1 MYGLPSLQTFL
12 LTLTYYLSII
22 TCIHGLTDISIQ
34 AFANFQQNSIP
45 PAGAPTPKALEQ
57 NQAEFIG
64 EQLTLSIGGQ
74 QTQEQ
79 QIVRVIQHNEYENE
93 QGDGEVVL
101 LGEDPTTCNVMG
113 DLEVEGSDLWMGP
126 TPTYTK
132 SAQQC
137 CILCKGNE
145 DCNAWTWCSNP
156 QGCDSDKE
164 SYTQCKLKYD
174 ERVAVAPRWKNEGMG
189 WISGFTLSN
198 CPIMSV
204 FERQRV
210 DYSHFQNTCRDKNSM
225 CTTCMCSLLEEFEQ
239 HDGKPQD
246 LGLCMDSMFLGTL
259 KLPDSM
265 GGSDV
270 SGDALKNL
278 EQCPSSS
285 NPCAD
290 FYNAIVFFSPRISF
304 NVQGKQQISN
314 EYGSTCQD
322 NVQPQECAEQCASIR
337 GCDAFEYNPVK
348 KQGTCCFLQST
359 SKEVWFDITG
369 WQTYFRMDHNFSPNQ
384 LTWQEPIEINE
395 IEVIPDLS
403 EIIIIS
409 GESESE
415 TGWDEEEVTVGYGCG
430 ACHDESHPESP
441 FTCKQFKDW
450 DLCDSNFLTAATIP
464 NGYCALT
471 CDRCSCYGLPSANP
485 EKSMQQQSPQIQ
497 LVSVQQPIED
507 PCFCN
512 DVPPDPYTCEQ
523 VNQLGLCNKYTYDTT
538 QVDQGYCQIT
548 CGRCDCPSDKLCICG
563 DVRPPGSWNCQQQ
576 KMWGKCETLWM
587 TDSPGIAGYCQV
599 TCGGCACVKQ

>member
-239 HDGKPQD
+239 W
-246 LGLCMDSMFLGTL
+246 
-259 KLPDSM
+259 PDFGCEGIKVQRAHQPTS
-265 GGSDV
+265 
-270 SGDALKNL
+270 
-278 EQCPSSS
+278 QC
-285 NPCAD
+285 
-290 FYNAIVFFSPRISF
+290 
-304 NVQGKQQISN
+304 QGKKKAFTKSYIFKCKEFVFQWWQAAILIMSRGN
-314 EYGSTCQD
+314 KRIILMSF
-322 NVQPQECAEQCASIR
+322 IR
-337 GCDAFEYNPVK
+337 VI
-348 KQGTCCFLQST
+348 QVLSFL
-359 SKEVWFDITG
+359 
-369 WQTYFRMDHNFSPNQ
+369 
-384 LTWQEPIEINE
+384 
-395 IEVIPDLS
+395 
-403 EIIIIS
+403 
-409 GESESE
+409 
-415 TGWDEEEVTVGYGCG
+415 
-430 ACHDESHPESP
+430 
-441 FTCKQFKDW
+441 
-450 DLCDSNFLTAATIP
+450 NFLHCFRTIVQIL
-464 NGYCALT
+464 NLT
-471 CDRCSCYGLPSANP
+471 VQDFFVF
-485 EKSMQQQSPQIQ
+485 
-497 LVSVQQPIED
+497 VS
-507 PCFCN
+507 
-512 DVPPDPYTCEQ
+512 
-523 VNQLGLCNKYTYDTT
+523 
-538 QVDQGYCQIT
+538 
-548 CGRCDCPSDKLCICG
+548 
-563 DVRPPGSWNCQQQ
+563 
-576 KMWGKCETLWM
+576 
-587 TDSPGIAGYCQV
+587 
-599 TCGGCACVKQ
+599 